1 MSKAVRHLPAQSV
14 SFWRSSLKPEPLLPR
29 ERSTGNHIL
38 HSQLHTDRSAVT
50 AQDWKTATC
59 LIGETVSPC
68 LGKSSIYVKGEQEK
82 REWDNLYTSIFCE
95 VWTVAWGTWQILPSK
110 TEAGQSKYWRGSK
123 IYEWMLHLL
132 SQSYNCQVT
141 RTFCAFKMGIVIFYS
156 CYCKSSVYCLS
167 IPKMCM
173 CSQVY

>member
-29 ERSTGNHIL
+29 EWSTGNHIL

-68 LGKSSIYVKGEQEK
+68 LGKSSIYVKGEQDRLESETTYIPQYFVRCELLLGAHDKFCLHRQKQDNPSTEK
-82 REWDNLYTSIFCE
+82 DLRSMSGCYTSCHRAI
-95 VWTVAWGTWQILPSK
+95 TVKSPG
-110 TEAGQSKYWRGSK
+110 
-123 IYEWMLHLL
+123 L
-132 SQSYNCQVT
+132 SVPL
-141 RTFCAFKMGIVIFYS
+141 RWA
-156 CYCKSSVYCLS
+156 
-167 IPKMCM
+167 
-173 CSQVY
+173 